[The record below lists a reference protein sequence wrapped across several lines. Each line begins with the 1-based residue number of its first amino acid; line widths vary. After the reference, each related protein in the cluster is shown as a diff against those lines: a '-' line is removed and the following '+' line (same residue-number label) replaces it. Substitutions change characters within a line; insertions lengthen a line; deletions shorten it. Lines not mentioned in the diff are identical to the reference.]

1 MNIMFVSV
9 AERTKEIGIRKA
21 IGAKQRTILIQFLIE
36 AAAICLFGGLCG
48 LGMAGAASVGMQKFL
63 PAQMSLRVALT
74 AILMSLLTGLAAGF
88 LPAYRAARMRPVD
101 ALRAE

>member
-9 AERTKEIGIRKA
+9 TERTKEIGIRKA

-36 AAAICLFGGLCG
+36 AAVICLLGGLFG
-48 LGMAGAASVGMQKFL
+48 LAMAWAAAAGLHKFM
-63 PAQMSLRVALT
+63 PAPMSLRVAST
-74 AILMSLLTGLAAGF
+74 AILMSLLTGLVAGF
-88 LPAYRAARMRPVD
+88 LPAHRAARMKPVD